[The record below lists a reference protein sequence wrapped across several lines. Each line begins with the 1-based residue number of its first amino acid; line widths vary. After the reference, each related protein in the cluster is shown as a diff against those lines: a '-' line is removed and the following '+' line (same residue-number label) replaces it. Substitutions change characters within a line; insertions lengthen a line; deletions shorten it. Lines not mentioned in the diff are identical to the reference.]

1 MRENAYMTQ
10 DEALSI
16 LKTGANV
23 FLTGSPG
30 SGKTHTINTYV
41 AWLRARGVEPAITA
55 STGIAAT
62 HLGGQTIH
70 SWSGIGIVP
79 VLTDMD
85 LDRILSKEHVVRR
98 IQKARVLIIDEIS
111 MLSND
116 TLNMVEKVV
125 REAKRIDLPFGGLQ
139 IICVGDFFQLPPVK
153 KGSKESIFA
162 FQSEAWKRSH
172 MLTCYLEEQYR
183 QDDGSLLNFLTSVRD
198 GVVDESHHELMQTRY
213 TPSREETSDIPELY
227 THNVD
232 VDRENERRLEELPGA
247 PYVYSMDKV
256 GGEVLRDALARGCLS
271 PELLTLKE
279 GAVVMCTKNNQVQ
292 GYANGTIGVVTHF
305 EQGTNYPV
313 IETRD
318 GDTITITPAEWAVE
332 EEGKVRAKITQ
343 IPLKLAWAIT
353 IHKSQGQS
361 LDAARMDLSK
371 VFEYGQGYVA
381 LSRVR
386 TLDGIHI
393 MGWSPQALR
402 IHPEVLM
409 KDREFREASLLAQ
422 GAYHS
427 LSESGERDVMEERF
441 ITSIGGSTTPLSEG
455 EGFPKKKTTLE
466 ETKELILKGMKVGEV
481 ALERKLT
488 LGTVADHVGK
498 LAKEGQLTKDEIKK
512 VLPASLI
519 GSLPD
524 IALAFKKHGKDKL
537 APVHAKL
544 GKEYSFDELKLAR
557 AYEEAK

>member
-1 MRENAYMTQ
+1 MTQ
-10 DEALSI
+10 EEALSI

-41 AWLRARGVEPAITA
+41 SWLRERGVEPAITA

-70 SWSGIGIVP
+70 SWSGIGITAT
-79 VLTDMD
+79 LTDMD

-111 MLSND
+111 MLSSE
-116 TLNMVEKVV
+116 TLNMVERVV

-139 IICVGDFFQLPPVK
+139 IVCVGDFFQLPPVQ
-153 KGSKESIFA
+153 KGSKDSVFA
-162 FQSEAWKRSH
+162 FQSTAWKRAH

-183 QDDGSLLNFLTSVRD
+183 QDDGALLGFLTSVRD

-213 TPSREETSDIPELY
+213 SPSREDLPEVPELY
-227 THNVD
+227 THNID
-232 VDRENERRLEELPGA
+232 VDRENQRRLDELPGESYTYA
-247 PYVYSMDKV
+247 MDKS

-305 EQGTNYPV
+305 EQGTRYPV
-313 IETRD
+313 VQTRD

-332 EEGKVRAKITQ
+332 EDGKVRAKISQ

-386 TLDGIHI
+386 TLEGIYL
-393 MGWSPQALR
+393 MGWSQRALA

-409 KDREFREASLLAQ
+409 KDREFKEASRMAQ
-422 GAYHS
+422 SAYHT
-427 LSESGERDVMEERF
+427 LSESGEREVMEERF
-441 ITSIGGSTTPLSEG
+441 ITSIGGSLTPIDRSDI
-455 EGFPKKKTTLE
+455 PQKKTTLE
-466 ETKELILKGMKVGEV
+466 ETLAFAKQGMKVGEI

-488 LGTVADHVGK
+488 LGTIADHIGK
-498 LAKEGQLTKDEIKK
+498 LAREGLLTKKEVKRI
-512 VLPASLI
+512 LPASLI
-519 GSLPD
+519 GGLPD
-524 IALAFKKHGKDKL
+524 IALAFKKFGKDKL
-537 APVHAKL
+537 SPVHAKL

-557 AYEEAK
+557 AYEEST